1 MSQAS
6 RNLYSPT
13 YGFAMFAALHTGG
26 VPVSRSDSDGPTP
39 ELPQRRARLSTY
51 VHGTIE
57 RRRQGCDC
65 DMCMAAER
73 REAAR
78 IAAFKRNNP
87 PSRAKGFRRRR
98 R

>member
-1 MSQAS
+1 MSQAF
-6 RNLYSPT
+6 RDLYSPT

-26 VPVSRSDSDGPTP
+26 VPVSRPDSDGPTP
-39 ELPQRRARLSTY
+39 ELPKRRARLSTY
-51 VHGTIE
+51 VNGTIE

-78 IAAFKRNNP
+78 IAYFKKLNP
-87 PSRAKGFRRRR
+87 PSRKGLRRRR